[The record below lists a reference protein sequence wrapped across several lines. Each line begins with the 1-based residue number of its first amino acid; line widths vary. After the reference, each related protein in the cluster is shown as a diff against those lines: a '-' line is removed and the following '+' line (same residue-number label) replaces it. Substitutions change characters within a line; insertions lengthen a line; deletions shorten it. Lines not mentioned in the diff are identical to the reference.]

1 MLDEKLFFMVNLS
14 RLIAVTEYLRERG
27 DKHICILLD
36 SIINDFQDQ
45 DQDTLFNLK
54 QK

>member
-1 MLDEKLFFMVNLS
+1 MLDKKLFLMVNIS
-14 RLIAVTEYLRERG
+14 RLIAVSEYLRERG
-27 DKHICILLD
+27 DVHVCNILD

-45 DQDTLFNLK
+45 DLK